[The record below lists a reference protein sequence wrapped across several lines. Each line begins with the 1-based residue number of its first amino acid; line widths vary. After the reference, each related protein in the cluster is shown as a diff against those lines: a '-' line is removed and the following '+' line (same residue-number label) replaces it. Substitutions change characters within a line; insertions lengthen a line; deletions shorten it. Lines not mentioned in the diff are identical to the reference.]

1 MITDLIAV
9 ANISDYILSNSL
21 VAMAISM
28 VAEQRETNIILA
40 ELFSARGNEIY
51 LRDSREYI
59 PANSVASFY
68 TMMKLARMRGHIVLG
83 YKLPTRNRRTSS
95 ILEPISIENSP
106 KVSKSKDSFD
116 LREADRYDNEDDDDD
131 KLSFA
136 LNFDPS
142 STILNPPNKD
152 RLITWEVGCLVV
164 IMALD

>member
-28 VAEQRETNIILA
+28 VAEQRETNTILA

-59 PANSVASFY
+59 PVNSVASFY

-83 YKLPTRNRRTSS
+83 YKLPTRSRRTSS
-95 ILEPISIENSP
+95 ILEPINIEKSP
-106 KVSKSKDSFD
+106 KVPKNKDSS
-116 LREADRYDNEDDDDD
+116 EADRYDNEDDDDD
-131 KLSFA
+131 KLCFA

-142 STILNPPNKD
+142 STVLNPPNKD
-152 RLITWEVGCLVV
+152 RLITWEAGCLVV